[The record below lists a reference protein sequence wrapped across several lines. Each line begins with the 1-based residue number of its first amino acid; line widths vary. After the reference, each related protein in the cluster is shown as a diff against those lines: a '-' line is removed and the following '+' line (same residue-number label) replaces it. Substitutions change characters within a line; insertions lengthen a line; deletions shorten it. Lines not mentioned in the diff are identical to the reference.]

1 VIDDSIL
8 IGFKGSLPANAIP
21 STVILDKN
29 GRVAARI
36 SGVVTV
42 ASLTKLIERVS
53 AE

>member
-1 VIDDSIL
+1 
-8 IGFKGSLPANAIP
+8 LPANAIP
-21 STVILDKN
+21 STVILDKK

-42 ASLTKLIERVS
+42 ASLTQLIERVS